1 MPERDLIQLPGA
13 APAAPY
19 SAAVRVGDLVW
30 TSGQLPVDADG
41 NTPADFAEQVE
52 LTLDNL
58 ERALH
63 AAGASLATLV
73 KVSAFVTNIEDLP
86 VMNEVYRRR
95 VVVHGAPARTT
106 VQIAAFRGASMIEVD
121 AVAQTVAA
129 AARAG
134 A

>member
-1 MPERDLIQLPGA
+1 LTERELIQLPGV
-13 APAAPY
+13 PPTAPY
-19 SAAVRVGDLVW
+19 CSAVRVGDLVW
-30 TSGQLPVDADG
+30 TSGQLPIDQNG
-41 NTPADFAEQVE
+41 NTPADFTEQVE

-63 AAGASLATLV
+63 EAGASLATLV

-86 VMNEVYRRR
+86 AMNAVYRRR
-95 VVVHGAPARTT
+95 IGVHGAPARTT

-121 AVAQTVAA
+121 AVAVVTGKD
-129 AARAG
+129 G